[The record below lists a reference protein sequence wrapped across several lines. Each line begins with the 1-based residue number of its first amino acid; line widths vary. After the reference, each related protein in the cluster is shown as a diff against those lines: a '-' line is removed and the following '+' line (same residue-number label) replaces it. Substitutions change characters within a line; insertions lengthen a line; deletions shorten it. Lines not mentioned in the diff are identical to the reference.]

1 MIGWIVFLA
10 WLEFYSV
17 GITLLAKRRGSP
29 RYGICMIPFA
39 SFFYV
44 DSFTEGFFILTVPVK
59 KWGKTVLIFCGV
71 VILAQLGCVWADS
84 ALTAEMA
91 GYFKQIMMLP
101 VGFCLL
107 VYWLGTIKSTSKML
121 DILKTNF
128 KGAWILSALLIPIPA
143 LLLRKGSVQKQKTI

>member
-1 MIGWIVFLA
+1 M
-10 WLEFYSV
+10 
-17 GITLLAKRRGSP
+17 
-29 RYGICMIPFA
+29 
-39 SFFYV
+39 
-44 DSFTEGFFILTVPVK
+44 
-59 KWGKTVLIFCGV
+59 LIFCGV
-71 VILAQLGCVWADS
+71 VILAQLGCLWADS

-128 KGAWILSALLIPIPA
+128 KGAWILSALQ
-143 LLLRKGSVQKQKTI
+143 RKGSVQKQKTI